1 MTGEMLQSDVTREAF
16 PLHFAMADAVGGT
29 VQPFDVYQGPYVL
42 VGADVRIGAAPYAVA
57 PRGLGV
63 VRLWLCSDDGAICT
77 VYNEATE
84 EQSPPFMWDDEAA
97 AVEAALMVTA
107 ARDAA

>member
-1 MTGEMLQSDVTREAF
+1 MTGEMLKCEVTREAF
-16 PLHFAMADAVGGT
+16 PTHFAIADAVGGT

-42 VGADVRIGAAPYAVA
+42 VGADVRIGSEPYAIA

-77 VYNEATE
+77 VYNEATDK
-84 EQSPPFMWDDEAA
+84 QSEPFFWDDEGSAI
-97 AVEAALMVTA
+97 EAAESVLQ
-107 ARDAA
+107 